1 MRNHILGLDVNTP
14 LLDGTEIRYVN
25 LDNAASTPPLI
36 DVVNAV
42 ERFMPYYSSVHRG
55 TGFKSRLSTM
65 VYDQSREIIGR
76 FVNADLSTN
85 TVIFGKNATE
95 AINKLSHR
103 LPHSDECV
111 VLTTTLEHH
120 SNDLPWRDH
129 FRVVHVGNLPD
140 GRLDESDFDR
150 KLSEYKG
157 RTALVAVTGAANV
170 TGFLPPI
177 HRLARKAHE
186 AGSIILIDAAQLAP
200 HRRIDM
206 KPDDHPE
213 HLDFVILSA
222 HKMYA
227 PYGTGALIGPRQF
240 FLDCGPDYSG
250 GGTVNVVTPEDVYWA
265 DLPDRDE
272 AGSPNVVGALAMA
285 TSAMVLSEY
294 GMDRIVL
301 HEREL
306 TEYALNRLKEVQ
318 GIRIYGESDPSA
330 TDRIGVIPF
339 NVDGIHHA
347 LLAAILGYEGG
358 IGVRS
363 GCFCSHPYVVSLLGL
378 DQTEID
384 RWKNQFLAG
393 NKSDM
398 PGMVRMSFGCYSN
411 EDDVDRLIDMLHRVV
426 RGEYAGEYQVHRQT
440 GEFFPIDYEE
450 PFAWYFSLE
459 NDN

>member
-1 MRNHILGLDVNTP
+1 MSTP
-14 LLDGTEIRYVN
+14 LLDGTEVRYVN

-65 VYDQSREIIGR
+65 TYDQSRERIGR

-103 LPHSDECV
+103 LPHSEECV
-111 VLTTTLEHH
+111 VLTTMLEHH

-140 GRLDESDFDR
+140 GRLDEREFDR
-150 KLSEYKG
+150 KLSEHKG
-157 RTALVAVTGAANV
+157 KTALVAVTGAANV
-170 TGFLPPI
+170 TGFLLPI

-186 AGSIILIDAAQLAP
+186 AGSLILVDAAQLAP

-265 DLPDRDE
+265 DLPERDE

-285 TSAMVLSEY
+285 TSARVLVEY
-294 GMDRIVL
+294 GMDRIAL

-306 TEYALNRLKEVQ
+306 TEYALNRLKEVK

-339 NVDGIHHA
+339 NIDGIHHA

-363 GCFCSHPYVVSLLGL
+363 GCFCAHPYVVSLLEL

-384 RWKNQFLAG
+384 RWKSQFLAG
-393 NKSDM
+393 DKSDM

-411 EDDVDRLIDMLHRVV
+411 EDDVDRLIDMLNRVV
-426 RGEYAGEYQVHRQT
+426 RGEYEGEYQVHRQT
-440 GEFFPIDYEE
+440 GEFYPIGYEE
-450 PFAWYFSLE
+450 PFDRYFSLE
-459 NDN
+459 SDN